1 MIREIVRDPLFLSQ
15 PSAPAQR
22 EDIPIAMDLL
32 DTLEAHA
39 DHCVGL
45 AANMIGCSKNIIAIQ
60 AGPIRIA
67 MLNPVI
73 LKHSAKSYTT
83 EEGCLSLP
91 GERTTA
97 RYPSIEVR
105 YQDLKLHRQRQKFS
119 GFTAQIIQHEI
130 DHCQGI
136 LI

>member
-73 LKHSAKSYTT
+73 LKHSA
-83 EEGCLSLP
+83 
-91 GERTTA
+91 
-97 RYPSIEVR
+97 
-105 YQDLKLHRQRQKFS
+105 
-119 GFTAQIIQHEI
+119 
-130 DHCQGI
+130 
-136 LI
+136 